1 MCANS
6 IERKKP
12 SSKRA
17 NKART
22 EPPVNS
28 QEAGGQEP
36 RPRLK
41 AYWGVYN
48 EKFQQVALFEYHEQ
62 RKAKQAAKKLT
73 GSKKGGHFVRLV
85 KQEMDE

>member
-1 MCANS
+1 MCASS

-12 SSKRA
+12 SSVRA
-17 NKART
+17 NKAKG
-22 EPPVNS
+22 EPAVNS

-36 RPRLK
+36 HPCLK

-62 RKAKQAAKKLT
+62 QKAKQAAKKLT
-73 GSKKGGHFVRLV
+73 GSQRMVHFVRLV